1 MVTKQNETKVLHLGK
16 SKNTEPLS
24 F

>member
-1 MVTKQNETKVLHLGK
+1 MATKQNQTKVLHLGK